1 MSRGGLAIVE
11 TNSTRMKFS
20 ESQHGSLVSLA
31 DRRTSHEFLE
41 AVKTPAPIWE
51 AVLVTADGKKPL
63 SSDDARKLRVE
74 ERKSGRHGTKLTM
87 TWSDFGRPFEKVSVV
102 ATIGYACPDSPI
114 EFRLLEFNPG
124 ADAGVWYVD
133 FPILGSICEIEEDGQ
148 GDELEIPLLQ
158 GLLVHKP
165 LTTIVKNEKVNH
177 TSYGT
182 YPGLLTMQCF
192 AYYNESVAGLYL
204 ASHDGLGNRK
214 DFVFDSDKEGN
225 GRFRARNYPENMGF
239 KGRIYSVTY
248 PFAITT
254 FQGGWAEASQIY
266 RNWAIRQAWCRK
278 GRLSERSDLSN
289 WFKETSLWVWNRGN
303 SDRVSPGPIEL
314 KKKSGVNVALDWY
327 WWHHNPYDVFVPE
340 YLPPREGVPTFTKTV
355 EKLHSQGV
363 KAVAYI
369 NGRIWDMNSGSWAEQ
384 KARKA
389 AALDENLKPYE
400 EKYNVFMPE
409 NVIAPMC
416 PTSQLW
422 RDKISYLVSSL
433 VGDLHLDG
441 VYIDQVAIATAEL
454 CHNPE
459 HGHPVGG
466 GHYWVQ
472 GYNDLIR
479 TARDRARKANA
490 DACLLSESC
499 IEQFIDSFD
508 GFLTLDS
515 SWERTGANL
524 DLSWDKMGLQGQTW
538 EPIPVFNAVY
548 HDYAITFGSYTSM
561 TGVPPY
567 DDLWPEAG
575 RPPEFGKFAT
585 YNDRYPDQFAFELA
599 RALCWGIQPMV
610 TNVYPEMLGRNEFDT
625 DVKFL
630 VDIAKFH
637 SLAREYLTLGR
648 WLRPPMVD
656 CPCVAVKIYVRSIY
670 TSTDRIGETVRNSP
684 AVLSSAWASHE
695 GSLCVVL
702 VNFTRDP
709 VNAKLSM
716 DLDKYGFEPADKIA
730 VSDYPNFGKR
740 TVLSSHELEKDINM
754 PGRSIA
760 ALEFSTE

>member
-1 MSRGGLAIVE
+1 WSGFGKPFEGV
-11 TNSTRMKFS
+11 
-20 ESQHGSLVSLA
+20 SLVA
-31 DRRTSHEFLE
+31 T
-41 AVKTPAPIWE
+41 
-51 AVLVTADGKKPL
+51 
-63 SSDDARKLRVE
+63 VE
-74 ERKSGRHGTKLTM
+74 C
-87 TWSDFGRPFEKVSVV
+87 
-102 ATIGYACPDSPI
+102 ACPDSPV

-124 ADAGVWYVD
+124 AGVGVWHVD
-133 FPILGSICEIEEDGQ
+133 FPIIGALREVGKDGQ

-165 LTTIVKNEKVNH
+165 LETIVKNEKVNH

-192 AYYNESVAGLYL
+192 AYYNKDMAGLYL

-214 DFVFDSDKEGN
+214 DFVFDSDNEGN
-225 GRFRARNYPENMGF
+225 GRFRVRNYPENMGF
-239 KGRIYSVTY
+239 KGRTYSATYSFAVT
-248 PFAITT
+248 A

-266 RNWAIRQAWCRK
+266 RNWATRQAWCRK
-278 GRLSERSDLSN
+278 GKLSQRSDLSN
-289 WFKETSLWVWNRGN
+289 WFRDTSLWIWNRGN
-303 SDRVSPGPIEL
+303 SDRISPGPIEL

-340 YLPPREGVPTFTKTV
+340 YLPPREGVPTFIKTV
-355 EKLHSQGV
+355 DKLHSEGV
-363 KAVAYI
+363 KTVVYI
-369 NGRIWDMNSGSWAEQ
+369 NGRIWDMNSGSWDEQ
-384 KARKA
+384 KAYEA

-400 EKYNVFMPE
+400 EKYNIFMPE

-416 PTSQLW
+416 PTTQLW

-466 GHYWVQ
+466 GHYWVH

-479 TARDRARKANA
+479 TARDRARKANS

-499 IEQFIDSFD
+499 IEQFIDCFD
-508 GFLTLDS
+508 GFLTLDA

-538 EPIPVFNAVY
+538 EPIPMFNAVY

-567 DDLWPEAG
+567 DDLWPESG
-575 RPPEFGKFAT
+575 RPPEFGKFVT
-585 YNDRYPDQFAFELA
+585 YNDKYPDQFAFELA
-599 RALCWGIQPMV
+599 RTLSWGIQPMV
-610 TNVYPEMLGRNEFDT
+610 TNVYPEMLGRKEFDA
-625 DVKFL
+625 DMEFL
-630 VDIAKFH
+630 TEVARFH
-637 SLAREYLTLGR
+637 SSAREYLTLGK
-648 WLRPPMVD
+648 WVKPPEVN

-670 TSTDRIGETVRNSP
+670 TAQDRVGETVRNSP
-684 AVLSSAWASHE
+684 AVLSSAWASYD
-695 GSLCVVL
+695 GNVCVVL
-702 VNFTRDP
+702 VNFTRDA
-709 VNAKLSM
+709 VDAEFSI
-716 DLDKYGFEPADKIA
+716 DLNEYGFESDDKIT
-730 VSDYPNFGKR
+730 VSDYPNHGNR
-740 TVLSSHELEKDINM
+740 TRLPSHKLEKSVTL
-754 PGRSIA
+754 PSRSVVA
-760 ALEFSTE
+760 YEFSAE